1 MNVPALLPLFALLS
15 CGAPATSPRR
25 PDPRTWESIQRA
37 LEAERAAAPRLPWS
51 ARVSVSIHEPRS
63 GRVVDGRGAM
73 AVAPG
78 RALRLVLVGA
88 AGATMLDAWV
98 TADRWRV
105 AIPPAGQ
112 VRRGTAGSSDR
123 RDSADARDLPVGF
136 LRWLFFTPLQ
146 GKLVAGEQ
154 EPNGFLFVL
163 RDGEVVLEVRLR
175 PCDRGRFATVTRR
188 SPGRIE
194 RLDECR
200 AANAPRPGD
209 WVTYQD
215 DSTGLRCDLTIES
228 MATEPPDDVAF
239 RDPDAGGETVH

>member
-1 MNVPALLPLFALLS
+1 MNVPALLPLCALLS
-15 CGAPATSPRR
+15 CAAPATPSLR

-37 LEAERAAAPRLPWS
+37 LEAERAATPRLPWS
-51 ARVSVSIHEPRS
+51 ARVSVSLHEPRS
-63 GRVVDGRGAM
+63 GRVVDGRGAI

-78 RALRLVLVGA
+78 RALRLILVGA
-88 AGATMLDAWV
+88 AGGTMLDAWV
-98 TADRWRV
+98 TADQFRV
-105 AIPPAGQ
+105 AIPPTGP
-112 VRRGTAGSSDR
+112 VRRGNASSSDSR
-123 RDSADARDLPVGF
+123 SSEDARDLPVGF

-146 GKLVAGEQ
+146 GRLFAGEQ

-200 AANAPRPGD
+200 AGNAPHQGD

-228 MATEPPDDVAF
+228 VANEPPDDVAF
-239 RDPDAGGETVH
+239 RDPDAGGEVVY